1 MHRRFPRVISMDIE
15 PISTRQIKGNF
26 EVLPF
31 RDDCFDLIVC
41 LDVMEHVKDDLAA
54 LREMRPVLTS
64 GGIAL
69 IHV

>member
-1 MHRRFPRVISMDIE
+1 MDIE
-15 PISTRQIKGNF
+15 PISTRQINGNL

-41 LDVMEHVKDDLAA
+41 LDVMEHVKHDLAT
-54 LREMRPVLTS
+54 LREMRPVLTP